1 VGRRVVDLSL
11 ATLHELP
18 SPCRACVFWESRDG
32 RRGGTA
38 GDPGVV
44 EVAKEA
50 WWQATQL
57 EWGPPGKGVFVD
69 DHLVA
74 YALFAPRDHFPR
86 ARRLGPAPSDDALL
100 LATIWVDPAYR
111 GAGLATTLL
120 QSVLRETHR
129 RGARALECYGD
140 RLRPAALAEGAC
152 VLPEAFLLQSGFRLR
167 QDHHEFPL
175 LRLDLRQTV
184 RWQESVGHALEG
196 VVAAL
201 SRRERAPAPAPAQ
214 VSPASVPPA
223 EHHTLATPA
232 RR

>member
-1 VGRRVVDLSL
+1 MTVGRRVVDLSL

-18 SPCRACVFWESRDG
+18 SPCRSCVFWESRDG
-32 RRGGTA
+32 RRGGAT
-38 GDPGVV
+38 GDPRVV

-57 EWGPPGKGVFVD
+57 EWGPPGKAVFVD

-86 ARRLGPAPSDDALL
+86 ARRLGPAPSEDALL
-100 LATIWVDPAYR
+100 LATAWVEPAYR
-111 GAGLATTLL
+111 NAGLATILL
-120 QSVLRETHR
+120 QSVLREAYR

-140 RLRPAALAEGAC
+140 RLRGDDLRMGTC
-152 VLPEAFLLQSGFRLR
+152 VLPEGFLLERGFRLR
-167 QDHHEFPL
+167 QDHDEFPL

-201 SRRERAPAPAPAQ
+201 SGRERAPAPAP
-214 VSPASVPPA
+214 VRPAVELPA
-223 EHHTLATPA
+223 PA
-232 RR
+232 HPRH